1 MLVEFCTCAG
11 YIQTPGWDGRSLHP
25 EKMDSVVL
33 VEVPPNHRVMLT
45 ILHLNLTGHRAR
57 CDTSNVTLRLYQDS
71 ISEDNMF
78 WQCGQL
84 ENHEYTFKRKLLP
97 LSTSVYLRFWCG
109 NLQKTGFRLLFS
121 VHEESATLTNVTD
134 ILWNCSVPYFNDF
147 KLHFPCDMVP
157 QCVGKE
163 DEVDCPYTTDT
174 CGLGFVTLG
183 GRCLFYDTVT
193 GFAAASWRKLD
204 FLCGQ
209 RGGRLA
215 SLRSRK
221 DFLRLM
227 EYLESQVA
235 VWNFFKLIIGLHTA
249 SNSLPHM

>member
-1 MLVEFCTCAG
+1 
-11 YIQTPGWDGRSLHP
+11 
-25 EKMDSVVL
+25 
-33 VEVPPNHRVMLT
+33 
-45 ILHLNLTGHRAR
+45 
-57 CDTSNVTLRLYQDS
+57 
-71 ISEDNMF
+71 
-78 WQCGQL
+78 
-84 ENHEYTFKRKLLP
+84 
-97 LSTSVYLRFWCG
+97 
-109 NLQKTGFRLLFS
+109 
-121 VHEESATLTNVTD
+121 
-134 ILWNCSVPYFNDF
+134 
-147 KLHFPCDMVP
+147 MVP

-221 DFLRLM
+221 DHLRLM